1 MVSAGGGGAVGWLHA
16 VTASE
21 QPGQLLWPAAV
32 IAMSVALARPTPEG
46 SLKEGQYPGQTL
58 FQILAGPG
66 PSPIGRNPTLQ
77 TSSWKLIRGRVKA
90 GRFHTWS
97 QGCQRGHGIKTQRMI
112 IEQGGGRVPKGH
124 PLGGHIR
131 PELETAGRALGSP
144 PGSVFSSV
152 NEDIYSQ
159 FSGKLLIIQAR
170 STMFLP

>member
-1 MVSAGGGGAVGWLHA
+1 MEPAV
-16 VTASE
+16 
-21 QPGQLLWPAAV
+21 
-32 IAMSVALARPTPEG
+32 
-46 SLKEGQYPGQTL
+46 LKE
-58 FQILAGPG
+58 
-66 PSPIGRNPTLQ
+66 
-77 TSSWKLIRGRVKA
+77 
-90 GRFHTWS
+90 
-97 QGCQRGHGIKTQRMI
+97 HGIKTQRMI